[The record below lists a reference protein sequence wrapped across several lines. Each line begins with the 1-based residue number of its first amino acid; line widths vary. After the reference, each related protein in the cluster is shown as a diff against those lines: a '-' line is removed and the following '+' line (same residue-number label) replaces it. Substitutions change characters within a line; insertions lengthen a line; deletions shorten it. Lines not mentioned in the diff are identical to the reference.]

1 MLIIGL
7 IYERTV
13 LKEKAH
19 CIDVAVE
26 GCENERSVSVSV
38 TEVHSLWIFP
48 KRFIQACYFPSE
60 RMLVYGLVC
69 GSRRRRL
76 MEKSGAARETQE
88 KSSVDDESEWSS
100 AVLHVRVI
108 NGISSG
114 NLDSVDGAE

>member
-19 CIDVAVE
+19 GIDVAVE

-38 TEVHSLWIFP
+38 TEVHSPRIFP

-76 MEKSGAARETQE
+76 MEKSGATRETE
-88 KSSVDDESEWSS
+88 DKSAVNGESEWSCS
-100 AVLHVRVI
+100 VLHV
-108 NGISSG
+108 
-114 NLDSVDGAE
+114 